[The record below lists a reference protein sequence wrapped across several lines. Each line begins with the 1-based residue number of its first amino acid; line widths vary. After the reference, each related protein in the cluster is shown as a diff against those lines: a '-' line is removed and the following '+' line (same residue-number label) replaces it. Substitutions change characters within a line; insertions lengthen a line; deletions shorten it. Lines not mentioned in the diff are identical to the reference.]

1 MSLYIRIFLISIWK
15 EEISE
20 AGKCKVTQTFIGG
33 LLNGGKQ
40 KNSLAA
46 EKMM

>member
-15 EEISE
+15 EEISG

-40 KNSLAA
+40 KILLLL
-46 EKMM
+46 KK